1 VVQESEP
8 VTQADEKVEQEPE
21 QANVQEPEQ
30 DNAQEPEQDNAQ
42 EQDAEEADP
51 SADMAFTDDDK

>member
-1 VVQESEP
+1 MVQESDP

-21 QANVQEPEQ
+21 QK
-30 DNAQEPEQDNAQ
+30 NAQ